1 MPRFCG
7 FCLTQNRPNRGTEWS
22 CLCRAAF
29 ESAALRWAA
38 SSKSSRKCIRSKE
51 GAGAMLDGSS
61 EVNPNGSWL
70 NSRGIWL
77 GYCLGLLLLH
87 LAILGFPFLT
97 VAWAWTLTNLLHNVA
112 MFFFLHTLKGT
123 PWESAD
129 QGKSRFLT
137 QWEQIDDEMQFTATR
152 KFLTVVPVVLFFLTS
167 FYTKY
172 DSVHF
177 AVNFCSLMFV
187 LIPKLPQFHK
197 VRLFG
202 INKY

>member
-1 MPRFCG
+1 
-7 FCLTQNRPNRGTEWS
+7 
-22 CLCRAAF
+22 
-29 ESAALRWAA
+29 
-38 SSKSSRKCIRSKE
+38 
-51 GAGAMLDGSS
+51 MLDGSAA
-61 EVNPNGSWL
+61 VNPNGSWL

-77 GYCLGLLLLH
+77 TYCLGILLLH
-87 LAILGFPFLT
+87 LLILSFPFLS
-97 VAWAWTLTNLLHNVA
+97 VAWAWSLTNLTHNVA
-112 MFFFLHTLKGT
+112 MFFFLHTLKGV

-129 QGKSRFLT
+129 QGKSRYLT

-152 KFLTVVPVVLFFLTS
+152 KFLTVVPVFLFFLTS

-177 AVNFCSLMFV
+177 AINFCSLMFV

-202 INKY
+202 INKYWKQAEKQRLGDVSVVDICPTSFFHILSFFFIVNITKAALPCLLL